1 MTFFVIQ
8 SSFAQEHPLLKDG
21 KLYIDS
27 MFMDNSNRLIY
38 SKVVSFDSLTQSTL
52 IKKTKN
58 WASTAFVNLKEVMV
72 SETEDQLVFNYV
84 TDAFY
89 VKSLGL
95 KSAISWYVRLVV
107 QVKDGKMKISFFD
120 DGNVMMPASQ
130 YVSATAARA
139 IKLSDYFKTETTED
153 NKEVRITKKMHTGG
167 LLALHDG
174 ILTTFDNLKK
184 SILSKDDLQN
194 DW

>member
-8 SSFAQEHPLLKDG
+8 SSFAQESPLLKDG
-21 KLYIDS
+21 KLNIDS
-27 MFMDNSNRLIY
+27 LFMDKSTGLIY

-58 WASTAFVNLKEVMV
+58 WASTKFVNLKEVLV
-72 SETEDQLVFNYV
+72 SETDDQLVFVYV
-84 TDAFY
+84 TDDFVAKFMGT
-89 VKSLGL
+89 KSI
-95 KSAISWYVRLVV
+95 SSWYIRLVI

-120 DGNVMMPASQ
+120 DGNVRIPANQ
-130 YVSATAARA
+130 YAAALPARA
-139 IKLSDYFKTETTED
+139 WKLSDSFKTETNEE
-153 NKEVRITKKMHTGG
+153 NKEVSIAIKRATAG
-167 LLALHDG
+167 LISLRDG
-174 ILTTFDNLKK
+174 ILTSLDNLKK